1 MFTMIFT
8 TTFSVHPENLVNEIF
23 RFGNL
28 DLLWR
33 DAFIWVESKIYNS
46 TFQPIRGVYA
56 WLNDSSIKRDILEN
70 IVDSMENIVG
80 SMENIVD
87 SMEIIALL
95 QIKHDINCSCSFA
108 AASCPRTMCKN
119 MFASSNKTRVPSS
132 TC

>member
-1 MFTMIFT
+1 M
-8 TTFSVHPENLVNEIF
+8 ENIVNSL
-23 RFGNL
+23 GNIL
-28 DLLWR
+28 DSMEN
-33 DAFIWVESKIYNS
+33 IVESI
-46 TFQPIRGVYA
+46 G
-56 WLNDSSIKRDILEN
+56 N

-87 SMEIIALL
+87 SMGNILDSMENIALL